1 MDSRSPF
8 GFMSHWASSPRFVMR
23 EPIDPGETPREDLDA
38 LGMSAAEG
46 RPRAPQA
53 PQAPHTVTGRPPSDS
68 SRR

>member
-1 MDSRSPF
+1 
-8 GFMSHWASSPRFVMR
+8 MR